1 MWLTAHV
8 IYNVLLCSMNMA
20 CNKGITTHAKLKKL
34 FGKEAYSISKDS
46 LWIITNMNKFLLMY
60 VLGIKIKK
68 KKKKIMIGTITSSNG
83 WVKIF
88 YAFTVQLKC
97 HLSKHLTHAY
107 KKWKN
112 LIQKVDLCCYY
123 EQHLVWHISCSGS
136 ERKHVTITHNTCMSL
151 VNQKLT

>member
-1 MWLTAHV
+1 
-8 IYNVLLCSMNMA
+8 MNMA

-46 LWIITNMNKFLLMY
+46 LLIITNTNKLLLMY
-60 VLGIKIKK
+60 VLGIKMKK
-68 KKKKIMIGTITSSNG
+68 KKTIMIGTITSSNG

-97 HLSKHLTHAY
+97 HLSKHLTRAY
-107 KKWKN
+107 NKWKN

-123 EQHLVWHISCSGS
+123 EQH
-136 ERKHVTITHNTCMSL
+136 
-151 VNQKLT
+151 